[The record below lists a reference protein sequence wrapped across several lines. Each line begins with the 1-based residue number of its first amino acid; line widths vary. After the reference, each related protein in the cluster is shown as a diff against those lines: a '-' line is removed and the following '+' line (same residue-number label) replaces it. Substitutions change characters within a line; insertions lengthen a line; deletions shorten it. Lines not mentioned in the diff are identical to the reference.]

1 MNMPTITFILGGILL
16 LASILGGG
24 FEVRELKIPKV
35 NGISRLIAAVVGA
48 FFILCAIGLDQN
60 SAKAADAAPHPTTQA
75 ALTQAQQPQ
84 EYQRPQQVQE
94 PQQPPQ
100 QSRRINFYVQD
111 ELSEGQLLETTRLY
125 INGSDIGQFTLNPSA
140 PRGSIAGWA
149 TNPGSYNY
157 QLRSSL
163 LVAQQNG
170 QRIPL
175 SCHGEGVVHLVE
187 GARYTIRLLGTTEND
202 CQVDLVGIQ

>member
-1 MNMPTITFILGGILL
+1 MNMPTITFGLGGLL
-16 LASILGGG
+16 LLVSILGGG

-35 NGISRLIAAVVGA
+35 SGISRVIAAAAGA

-60 SAKAADAAPHPTTQA
+60 SAKASDAKPTTTQA
-75 ALTQAQQPQ
+75 TFTQPQQPQ
-84 EYQRPQQVQE
+84 EYQRPQQSQE
-94 PQQPPQ
+94 ALQPPPQ
-100 QSRRINFYVQD
+100 QSQRINFYVQD
-111 ELSEGQLLETTRLY
+111 QLSEGQLLETTRLY
-125 INGSDIGQFTLNPSA
+125 INGTEIGQFTLNPST

-163 LVAQQNG
+163 LVAQQDG

-175 SCHGEGVVHLVE
+175 ACHGEGVVHLVE
-187 GARYTIRLLGTTEND
+187 GARYTIRLLGATEND